1 MSTINKTCF
10 IVFVAVSCLVASGKE
25 IAANQSDN
33 QTVDNEQAAYS
44 SIAPPFITPGK
55 DLFVTREGD
64 AFVATVTATC
74 FLEDDSETQ
83 FELLPSAPAFVHVSD
98 AYRRENRTNG
108 YSEAIGVVYI
118 TPERGDAGKYW
129 VNLQVKACSGK
140 VERVITFK
148 VHVKKSPQD

>member
-1 MSTINKTCF
+1 MSSIKQNCF
-10 IVFVAVSCLVASGKE
+10 IVFVAVSCLVASGKNT
-25 IAANQSDN
+25 AARQSDN
-33 QTVDNEQAAYS
+33 QTVDNEQSAYS
-44 SIAPPFITPGK
+44 SIAPPFLTPGK
-55 DLFVTREGD
+55 DTFVTREGD

-83 FELLPSAPAFVHVSD
+83 FELLPSAPAFVHVSG
-98 AYRRENRTNG
+98 AYRRDNLANG

-129 VNLQVKACSGK
+129 VSLQVKSCSGK

-148 VHVKKSPQD
+148 VHVKKAPQD